1 MIFVTVGTDTHQFDR
16 LIIGI
21 DELAEKRKIKEKVIA
36 QIGNCEYTP
45 KNFKHFRFKPYEE
58 VEKLTKKSTIV
69 ISHGGAG
76 SIMLAFENKKP
87 LIVVPRLKKYN
98 EHINN
103 HQIEITEE
111 LEKQGRILAVYKI
124 SELDDKIK
132 KIKKMNSKS
141 FPKPMIPEIIE
152 NFVRMI

>member
-21 DELAEKRKIKEKVIA
+21 DELVKKGKIKEDVIA

-45 KNFKHFRFKPYEE
+45 KNFKYFKFKPYEE
-58 VEKLTKKSTIV
+58 IEKLTEKSTTV

-76 SIMLAFENKKP
+76 SIMLALENKKP

-98 EHINN
+98 EHVND

-111 LEKQGRILAVYKI
+111 LEKQGKILAVYEI
-124 SELDDKIK
+124 NELDDKIK